1 MVSGLLICPVPVLSD
16 DGCCGHK
23 HHNVDTLD
31 VAREPVQYDN
41 VQKEPDQD
49 FHQQET
55 EQEGSS
61 ISEGQCSKVVAYD
74 CHIEEP
80 GNGDPCGIEGN
91 AIVH

>member
-31 VAREPVQYDN
+31 VMREPVQYDN
-41 VQKEPDQD
+41 VEKEPDQD

-55 EQEGSS
+55 EREGSS
-61 ISEGQCSKVVAYD
+61 ISEGQRSKVVAD
-74 CHIEEP
+74 HCHIEEP
-80 GNGDPCGIEGN
+80 GNGDPCGVESN